1 MTQPAQAHSR
11 ARRPASLELPAP
23 RYHQVYVALRGWIA
37 DGTYPPGA
45 RLPAEPEL
53 CRAFG
58 VSRITLRRA
67 VGELVGQGEL
77 VRRQGSGTFV
87 SEASAARSLRSDLRE
102 LSRRVAGLGASTAV
116 RDLRIDWVTA
126 DDVTCAALE
135 LRPAA
140 RVQRSS
146 RVRLRDGV
154 RIGFVTVWLPEAIGH
169 RLGRAELRRSTVLES
184 LERAGFRAAAAEQT
198 IGAELAGLELAREL
212 GVPAGT
218 PLVRVERVVRGDDG
232 RPIER
237 VLALW
242 RADAYECRMT
252 LERGP
257 RGIAAWATE

>member
-1 MTQPAQAHSR
+1 LTQPAQCQPR
-11 ARRPASLELPAP
+11 ARRPASLDLPAP

-37 DGTYPPGA
+37 DGSYPPGA

-67 VGELVGQGEL
+67 VGELVGQGAL

-87 SEASAARSLRSDLRE
+87 CEAPVTRTLKPDLRE

-116 RDLRIDWVTA
+116 RELRVDWVTA
-126 DDVTCAALE
+126 DAETCAALE
-135 LRPAA
+135 LPPAA
-140 RVQRSS
+140 RVQRST
-146 RVRLRDGV
+146 RVRLRDGI
-154 RIGFVTVWLPEAIGH
+154 RIGYITVWLPEAIGQ
-169 RLGRAELRRSTVLES
+169 RLGHAELRRSTVLES

-198 IGAELAGLELAREL
+198 IGAALAGLELAHAL
-212 GVPAGT
+212 GVAAGT
-218 PLVRVERVVRGDDG
+218 PVVRVERVVRGDDG

-242 RADAYECRMT
+242 RADAYEYRMT

-257 RGIAAWATE
+257 RGIAAWATD

>member
-1 MTQPAQAHSR
+1 LSQPAQRHSR
-11 ARRPASLELPAP
+11 TRHPASLELPAP

-67 VGELVGQGEL
+67 VGELVEQGVL

-87 SEASAARSLRSDLRE
+87 GEPSAARSLRPDLRE

-116 RDLRIDWVTA
+116 RSLRIDWLA
-126 DDVTCAALE
+126 PDAETCAALE
-135 LRPAA
+135 LPPTA

-146 RVRLRDGV
+146 RVRLRDGIS
-154 RIGFVTVWLPEAIGH
+154 IGFITVWLPEAIGL

-212 GVPAGT
+212 GVAAGT
-218 PLVRVERVVRGDDG
+218 PVVRVERVVRGDDG

-242 RADAYECRMT
+242 RADAYEYRMT

-257 RGIAAWATE
+257 RGVAAWAAE